1 MLVLTPLNAISP
13 GRTDTG
19 SSRGF
24 GRRLAEA
31 VLEGDDQLVATARTP
46 EAVSDLQ
53 QRYPDRARPVALDVT
68 DPAAARRA
76 VQAAVDSFGRLDV
89 LVNNAGYANVGPIED
104 VPEEDFR
111 AQIETNLWGVI
122 NVTRAALPIMREQRS
137 GHIIQFS
144 SLGGPS
150 SCGRQCAG
158 GSRRGRLR
166 RRTRRDVRA
175 ITNSAT

>member
-1 MLVLTPLNAISP
+1 V
-13 GRTDTG
+13 
-19 SSRGF
+19 
-24 GRRLAEA
+24 
-31 VLEGDDQLVATARTP
+31 
-46 EAVSDLQ
+46 
-53 QRYPDRARPVALDVT
+53 LDVA

-122 NVTRAALPIMREQRS
+122 NVTRAGLLIMREQGS

-144 SLGGPS
+144 SLGCRITALGLGPYQTAKWAVEGFS
-150 SCGRQCAG
+150 GVLSQEV
-158 GSRRGRLR
+158 GSLGS
-166 RRTRRDVRA
+166 T
-175 ITNSAT
+175 